1 MKRSVITLISVLLA
15 VSGAMAQAGKEEKQ
29 PNKEA
34 GKERRTERLALKKLE
49 GSKIST
55 IALNSFK
62 VDFPG
67 ASGVNWK
74 RNGTFDE
81 AAFKMDGKQMTAF
94 YDFEGKLV
102 GTTAQASWKDL
113 PVKAQNEIKTRYKD
127 YTVGPI
133 VFFDDNESN
142 ATDMILYGVQFDDAD
157 TWLAELI
164 KPGNKLV
171 VQIDKDGS
179 VGFFKQL

>member
-15 VSGAMAQAGKEEKQ
+15 VSGAMAQTGKDEKQ
-29 PNKEA
+29 PNGENRKEH
-34 GKERRTERLALKKLE
+34 RTDRQALKNLE

-62 VDFPG
+62 IDFPG

-81 AAFKMDGKQMTAF
+81 AAFKKDGKAMTAF
-94 YDFEGKLV
+94 YDIEGNLV
-102 GTTAQASWKDL
+102 GTTTQAALKDL
-113 PVKAQNEIKTRYKD
+113 PARAQNELKTRYKD
-127 YTVGPI
+127 YTVGPV
-133 VFFDDNESN
+133 VFFDDNETN

-157 TWLAELI
+157 TWLAELV
-164 KPGNKLV
+164 KPGNKIV
-171 VQIDKDGS
+171 VQIDKEGS